1 MMSWGEENTKSPPY
15 YIRCK
20 NENYV
25 FLQSSQNATADAA
38 ATFSEST
45 ALYMGILTT

>member
-1 MMSWGEENTKSPPY
+1 MSRGDKNTKRSPY
-15 YIRCK
+15 YIMCK

-45 ALYMGILTT
+45 ALCMDILTT